1 MHGAHKQA
9 SQQHPQKDGRRGWSP
24 FGDAPC
30 DRTILGYFFS
40 PKNIRDVVQQTPMC
54 TCHPEQLA
62 VLIFLRDRSSGYVHG
77 NVLTH
82 AYQRTTQSS
91 STPTCHVSLRC
102 SILFPPKVQLF
113 SSTPDS
119 RVSGRTR
126 FVASTLS
133 LPTHAPPPLH
143 QQRTHGSIPVW
154 NVPPPSILLLP
165 VHVGPFSPERDQAGQ
180 GG

>member
-1 MHGAHKQA
+1 MAREEWLECMGRINRRA
-9 SQQHPQKDGRRGWSP
+9 SSTPRKTDGGVGPRSEMLLVIGR
-24 FGDAPC
+24 FF
-30 DRTILGYFFS
+30 GYFFS

-113 SSTPDS
+113 SST
-119 RVSGRTR
+119 R
-126 FVASTLS
+126 
-133 LPTHAPPPLH
+133 
-143 QQRTHGSIPVW
+143 
-154 NVPPPSILLLP
+154 
-165 VHVGPFSPERDQAGQ
+165 
-180 GG
+180 